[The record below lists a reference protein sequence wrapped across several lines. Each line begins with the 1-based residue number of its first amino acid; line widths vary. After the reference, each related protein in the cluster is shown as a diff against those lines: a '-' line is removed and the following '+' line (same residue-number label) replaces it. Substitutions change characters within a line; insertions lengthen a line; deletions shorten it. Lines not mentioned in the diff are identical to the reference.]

1 MHIAIKSMT
10 QKVIDS
16 VEPIEAI
23 VPDVPDT
30 PKSVQRKISPW
41 TSNKETTNPKEGIF
55 EIEETR
61 RNSIII
67 IASLITKAANIGG
80 LTRTCEV
87 FNAGLIVIDNV
98 KATQDPSFLATS
110 VSSEIWMP
118 IKEVKRESLED
129 YLLELRQEGIKLVA
143 VEQATNS
150 ILLGSFKFPEKC
162 AVILGDEKQG
172 IPANILDL
180 VDYVIEI
187 PQFGN
192 TRSLNVHVS
201 GSLLLWEYV
210 NQTHGSAN

>member
-23 VPDVPDT
+23 IPDVPDI
-30 PKSVQRKISPW
+30 PKSVQRKISPC
-41 TSNKETTNPKEGIF
+41 TSNRETANPKEGIF

-210 NQTHGSAN
+210 YQTHGSAN